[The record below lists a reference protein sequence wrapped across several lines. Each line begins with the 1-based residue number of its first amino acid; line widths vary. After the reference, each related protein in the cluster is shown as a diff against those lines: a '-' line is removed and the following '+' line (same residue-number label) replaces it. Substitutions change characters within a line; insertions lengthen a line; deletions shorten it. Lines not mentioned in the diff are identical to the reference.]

1 MEHPDADKAK
11 LYYFEGPAL
20 LRAYHGVGAQETLVG
35 NEFIVNL
42 RLRTE
47 LKRAI
52 QTDEVGDTLSYA
64 EVFESVKDEMS
75 RPSRLLEH
83 IAGRIV
89 QRLFHDF
96 PALDGIELSLMKRN
110 PPMGADIEG
119 AGVEL
124 SVERDKD

>member
-1 MEHPDADKAK
+1 MTD
-11 LYYFEGPAL
+11 LCFY
-20 LRAYHGVGAQETLVG
+20 AYIGLGVQESLVR
-35 NEFIVNL
+35 NEFIVTL

-52 QTDEVGDTLSYA
+52 QTDEVDDTLSYA
-64 EVFESVKDEMS
+64 EVFEAVKDEMS

-124 SVERDKD
+124 SVERDED